1 MFSLYYCVC
10 VYTYAYTCIH
20 ICTYV
25 YIYIYIYI
33 HICIYVLS
41 SCAGAPSFWPM
52 VCLPSS
58 VLCVCVTFCLQE
70 YVVLLHYVLSMYLYV
85 HVLAR
90 VWYHKCVSAHVRT
103 YVHTYPTCINM
114 CTYTYYTM
122 CANSC
127 FNGFGWHYLSDA
139 TCLIR
144 PRLFYALFIV
154 SRITTLC
161 QIIRNVWRTHALDK

>member
-10 VYTYAYTCIH
+10 VYICVYMYTYMH
-20 ICTYV
+20 IC
-25 YIYIYIYI
+25 IYIYIYI
-33 HICIYVLS
+33 HMYICVVILCGRAVFLAHGVS
-41 SCAGAPSFWPM
+41 PIF
-52 VCLPSS
+52 CL
-58 VLCVCVTFCLQE
+58 VCVCVTFCLQE